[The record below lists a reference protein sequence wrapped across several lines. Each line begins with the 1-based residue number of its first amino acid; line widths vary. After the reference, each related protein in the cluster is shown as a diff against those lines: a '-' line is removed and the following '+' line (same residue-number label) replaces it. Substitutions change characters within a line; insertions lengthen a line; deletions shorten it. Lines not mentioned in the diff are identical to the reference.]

1 MTDEPAAPGGRPP
14 HTPTDKSRREVEA
27 LSGYGIPEHEIAR
40 VVGISKP
47 TPLKHYRDELD
58 QGITKANAK
67 VAESLFKKAIG
78 DGPQAVTAAIY
89 WAKTRMRWK
98 EPAQS
103 HEIAR
108 ANGGPIQHVDLSKA
122 TDEQLAA
129 LAAFFGPLA
138 AAGADADGH
147 RGGAGA
153 A

>member
-1 MTDEPAAPGGRPP
+1 MTDELEHPGGRPP
-14 HTPTDKSRREVEA
+14 HRPTDKSRREVEA

-47 TPLKHYRDELD
+47 TLLKHYREELD

-67 VAESLFKKAIG
+67 VAESLFRKAIG
-78 DGPQAVTAAIY
+78 DGPQAITAAIF

-103 HEIAR
+103 HEIAG
-108 ANGGPIQHVDLSKA
+108 ANGGPIQHVDLSRA

-129 LAAFFGPLA
+129 LAALFGPLA
-138 AAGADADGH
+138 AAGAAADGDP
-147 RGGAGA
+147 GGAGA

>member
-1 MTDEPAAPGGRPP
+1 MTDDPKDPGGRPS
-14 HTPTDKSRREVEA
+14 HVPTDKSRREVEA

-47 TPLKHYRDELD
+47 TLLKHYRDELD

-67 VAESLFKKAIG
+67 VAESLFRKAIG
-78 DGPQAVTAAIY
+78 DGPQAITAAIF

-98 EPAQS
+98 EPPQS
-103 HEIAR
+103 HEIAG

-129 LAAFFGPLA
+129 LEPILA
-138 AAGADADGH
+138 ALAAGDTPGT
-147 RGGAGA
+147 GSG
-153 A
+153 